1 MMCILCFVYSC
12 LESQEFSPNKEST
25 AIEVGFLF
33 PCIELPQRAIR
44 DRWLARATCPS
55 ERLQTQ
61 LPLVCQP
68 GCLVVSCLLRFSSQ
82 RATRDRWLARA
93 TCPSERPQTDM
104 ESCNKHGFKCVV
116 GVVWL
121 CSIDPIVLCGCQCAV
136 PQYATQQAWETKRP
150 AQMQRMDKS
159 ITSHEMLHS
168 ITSHEMIL

>member
-1 MMCILCFVYSC
+1 MSSAAC
-12 LESQEFSPNKEST
+12 LDLPSQR
-25 AIEVGFLF
+25 V
-33 PCIELPQRAIR
+33 IR

-104 ESCNKHGFKCVV
+104 ESCNRHGFTC
-116 GVVWL
+116 VVWL
-121 CSIDPIVLCGCQCAV
+121 CSIDQIRTYPRCQC
-136 PQYATQQAWETKRP
+136 
-150 AQMQRMDKS
+150 
-159 ITSHEMLHS
+159 MLHS
-168 ITSHEMIL
+168 NLGNRKRQPRCSEWTRKSVGSRQEVELQKEQRLSINLVWGPRAGIMDDYLMFSYYFG